1 MAAWPLFGVAFIRRG
16 GAPRGQSQTREPAA
30 WAGIALQAVAF
41 ACIWSFRR
49 DPAGALMFPDRPALS
64 AAIAVASVLLAW
76 ACAGMVFWAIRTLGR
91 QWAVSASLVEGHEL
105 VTTGPYRFVRNPIYA
120 GLFGMAMA
128 TAGVYSRPWTI
139 VVGAPLF
146 LAGDA
151 GARAR
156 GGAAPA
162 RAVRRALRRFR
173 PARARAP
180 AEAEAMTMKPRE
192 RSMETERGRISLDR
206 RGRGMAAS
214 SCCTRF
220 RCRPTCGAPQARQPA
235 RRAGA

>member
-1 MAAWPLFGVAFIRRG
+1 MADFGTLALVGVMAAWPLFGVAFIRRG

-105 VTTGPYRFVRNPIYA
+105 VTAGPYRFVRNPIYA

-146 LAGDA
+146 LAGTLVRVRA
-151 GARAR
+151 EERLLRARFGARYDDFTR
-156 GGAAPA
+156 RVPA
-162 RAVRRALRRFR
+162 LL
-173 PARARAP
+173 PKL
-180 AEAEAMTMKPRE
+180 KP
-192 RSMETERGRISLDR
+192 
-206 RGRGMAAS
+206 
-214 SCCTRF
+214 
-220 RCRPTCGAPQARQPA
+220 
-235 RRAGA
+235 

>member
-1 MAAWPLFGVAFIRRG
+1 MADFGTIGLAGVMAAWPLFGVAFIRRR
-16 GAPRGQSQTREPAA
+16 GAPRGQSQTREPVA

-146 LAGDA
+146 LAGTLVRVRA
-151 GARAR
+151 EERLLRERFGARYDD
-156 GGAAPA
+156 
-162 RAVRRALRRFR
+162 F
-173 PARARAP
+173 
-180 AEAEAMTMKPRE
+180 
-192 RSMETERGRISLDR
+192 
-206 RGRGMAAS
+206 
-214 SCCTRF
+214 
-220 RCRPTCGAPQARQPA
+220 A
-235 RRAGA
+235 RRVPALLPKLKPWP